1 MAARVLHQL
10 RGAVEAH
17 RLRVEQRG
25 EEAGGL
31 VVLEPAA
38 DGDQQRETRGVAFG
52 KAVITKAHDLLE
64 DGFGEG
70 FLVAVV
76 LHAIDELLVE
86 LSESALALPCSHGA
100 PQLIGLVCREL
111 GRDHRD
117 LHHLLLEDRNAQ
129 GPLQGRSEF
138 FLFVGDRQALGH
150 TLTLLEVRMHHATLN
165 GPGPHDRHLDHQV
178 FISARLQA
186 RQHRHL
192 RAALDLEH
200 TDGVGVADHV
210 EHLRVVVGD
219 MVHLHHRAPP
229 AVHVVEPAADGAE
242 HAEREHVDLEHAH
255 GFEVVLFPLDD
266 GAVFHRRLLDR
277 HQPRELGVREHEA
290 ADVLAQVARKTLE
303 LLRVLDP
310 LHQLEPVFLH
320 ADARGGLVE
329 LFAEHGVV
337 EPVVVLGELVDQP
350 LVDADGLADVAQGA
364 ARAVA
369 DDHGGDGGALAAVLC
384 VDVLDDFFAPLVLEV
399 DVDVGRF
406 LAMAAQEALEQ
417 QVAFFG
423 VDGGDFEA
431 IADSGIG
438 R

>member
-1 MAARVLHQL
+1 
-10 RGAVEAH
+10 
-17 RLRVEQRG
+17 
-25 EEAGGL
+25 
-31 VVLEPAA
+31 
-38 DGDQQRETRGVAFG
+38 
-52 KAVITKAHDLLE
+52 
-64 DGFGEG
+64 
-70 FLVAVV
+70 
-76 LHAIDELLVE
+76 
-86 LSESALALPCSHGA
+86 
-100 PQLIGLVCREL
+100 
-111 GRDHRD
+111 
-117 LHHLLLEDRNAQ
+117 
-129 GPLQGRSEF
+129 
-138 FLFVGDRQALGH
+138 
-150 TLTLLEVRMHHATLN
+150 
-165 GPGPHDRHLDHQV
+165 
-178 FISARLQA
+178 
-186 RQHRHL
+186 
-192 RAALDLEH
+192 
-200 TDGVGVADHV
+200 
-210 EHLRVVVGD
+210 

-229 AVHVVEPAADGAE
+229 AVHVVEPAPDGAE
-242 HAEREHVDLEHAH
+242 HAQREHVDLEHAH
-255 GFEVVLFPLDD
+255 GLEVVFFPLDD
-266 GAVFHRRLLDR
+266 RAVFHRRLLDR

-369 DDHGGDGGALAAVLC
+369 DDDGGDGGALAAVLC